1 MVVPELYILGGKR
14 CTVRPSV
21 AFAQVEGQLREVA
34 VPLPTLGDVRDDG
47 LQIVGEAYKIDV
59 TYGQEV

>member
-14 CTVRPSV
+14 CTIRPSV
-21 AFAQVEGQLREVA
+21 AFTQVEGLLREIA

-47 LQIVGEAYKIDV
+47 LQIV
-59 TYGQEV
+59 